1 MKNLFLF
8 LLVSHT
14 AFANVD
20 FKKHFSDRE
29 ACFTISDLNTG
40 KIIAEYNSPRCD
52 ERIPPNSS
60 FKIAASLMA
69 FEKGVFKDENQVIK
83 WDGVKRD
90 RPEINQDLT
99 PMTFMSTSAKWVT
112 EWIMPQLGEKTI
124 QSFLEKYKY
133 GNQDFSGGIKT
144 AWVTSS
150 LKISPH
156 EQVNFL
162 TNFWNGKLASKR
174 STDLTKKVMFIK
186 KLGNADLYG
195 KTGTGCVKG
204 HGCMQK
210 PGKMFGWFVGV
221 LKNGDKTYVFAG
233 NGIDLK
239 DQKTPGGPR
248 MRDTT
253 MEILTELGLTK

>member
-1 MKNLFLF
+1 MATSF
-8 LLVSHT
+8 

-20 FKKHFSDRE
+20 FKKHFAERE
-29 ACFTISDLNTG
+29 ACFTISDFNNG
-40 KIIAEYNSPRCD
+40 KVIAEYNSLRCFK
-52 ERIPPNSS
+52 RIPPNSS

-69 FEKGVFKDENQVIK
+69 FETGIFKDENLVIK

-99 PMTFMSTSAKWVT
+99 PMTFMSTSAKWIT
-112 EWIMPQLGEKTI
+112 EWIMPQLGEKKI
-124 QSFLEKYKY
+124 QAFLEQYNY
-133 GNQDFSGGIKT
+133 GNKDFSGGMKT

-150 LKISPH
+150 LKISAH

-162 TNFWNGKLASKR
+162 TNFWNGKLASDR
-174 STDLTKKVMFIK
+174 ATNLTKKVMFIK
-186 KLGNADLYG
+186 KLGNAELYG
-195 KTGTGCVKG
+195 KTGTGCVEG
-204 HGCMQK
+204 QGCMEK

-253 MEILTELGLTK
+253 MEILAELGLTK